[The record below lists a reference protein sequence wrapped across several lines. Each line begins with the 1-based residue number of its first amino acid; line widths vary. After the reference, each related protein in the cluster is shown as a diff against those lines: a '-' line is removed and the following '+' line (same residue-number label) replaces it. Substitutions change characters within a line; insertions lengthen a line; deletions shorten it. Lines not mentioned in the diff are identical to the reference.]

1 VRHHRGCAAER
12 YGCGT
17 AFQDRASGHCHRYLF
32 AKQGAALRMATSL
45 RRYPRAA
52 PRRLGPHDNLRGA
65 EYFEQDPRRP
75 FMLQQPL
82 LEKLTAMR
90 LLGMVEA
97 LQAQQN
103 DPAARELTFL
113 ERLGLMI
120 DHQWN

>member
-1 VRHHRGCAAER
+1 
-12 YGCGT
+12 
-17 AFQDRASGHCHRYLF
+17 
-32 AKQGAALRMATSL
+32 
-45 RRYPRAA
+45 
-52 PRRLGPHDNLRGA
+52 
-65 EYFEQDPRRP
+65 
-75 FMLQQPL
+75 MLQQPL